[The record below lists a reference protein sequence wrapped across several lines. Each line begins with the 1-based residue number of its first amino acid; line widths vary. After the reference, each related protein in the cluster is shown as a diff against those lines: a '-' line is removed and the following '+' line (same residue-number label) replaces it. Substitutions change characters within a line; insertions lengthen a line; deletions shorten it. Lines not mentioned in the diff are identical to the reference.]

1 MKRNIRILSIAA
13 VLFICM
19 ASIAFAAEDEA
30 TILLQPNDSDIS
42 IPIKTITKDGVRHL
56 FLPSGTTEEAL
67 EFPEGEDISAYEIMT
82 DENIGSLHFFSDD
95 PENMGMDYI
104 HDSADHSTKAPGSI
118 VLLDENLNVE
128 YEGGVEAIKGR
139 GNSTWKGADKK
150 PYQIKLAKKADLLD
164 PVDGLQ
170 KAKKW
175 ILLADAFDTTLI
187 RNEIAYSLAREMG
200 LESTP
205 EGKHVELYYDGEY
218 RGVYFLCEK
227 VEIGNGRIEINDM
240 EDHPEITTGGYLLEI
255 DRMYARREPAYFMNK
270 VAGPIVCKSPEE
282 PTDEQMEYIQGI
294 VSEAMQCI
302 ENGGKSPSSDKT
314 LFDYFDRDSLVKYFL
329 VNEWIVNA
337 DAYLT
342 STYMYKPENSDKLFM
357 GPVWDCDY
365 SMGKRTTKGAYGS
378 WYLPFLAE
386 DLIKIPEFRQ
396 ALQEEYVNNMHP
408 LIQDT
413 LLGENSRTYLRTYSE
428 MTYWIS
434 TAAIMNHEAWTL
446 MAGGEGVKYWPVKI
460 DELNKWLNNRAEW
473 FDAAITDEGFVE
485 GAWLTSDQTGSADTT
500 TNNSTNIAK
509 PVTSQVSDTSN
520 KFKPAKPKL
529 LKIKANKKSFA
540 VSWAKVKKASGYQIR
555 YYQEKGNESI
565 IYKSTKNKKIKL
577 KKLKRKTRYIVQVRA
592 YRVVSGNKY
601 YSPWRTKT
609 VKTK

>member
-1 MKRNIRILSIAA
+1 MKESGSRHFRILIAA
-13 VLFICM
+13 GILFICTALTVF
-19 ASIAFAAEDEA
+19 ASEDDSV
-30 TILLQPNDSDIS
+30 LLKANDSDVTVPIHS
-42 IPIKTITKDGVRHL
+42 INKDGVKHL
-56 FLPSGTTEEAL
+56 FLPSGTTSEAL
-67 EFPEGEDISAYEIMT
+67 EFHEGDSISDYETVT

-95 PENMGMDYI
+95 PVNQGIEYI
-104 HDSADHSTKAPGSI
+104 NGSTDHSTKAPGRV

-128 YEGGVEAIKGR
+128 YEGAVEAIKGR
-139 GNSTWKGADKK
+139 GNSTWKVDKK
-150 PYQIKLAKKADLLD
+150 PYQIKLAKKANLLD
-164 PVDGLQ
+164 LSDDTQ

-175 ILLADAFDTTLI
+175 ILLADAFDTTLV

-365 SMGKRTTKGAYGS
+365 SMGKRALKGSYGS

-396 ALQEEYVNNMHP
+396 ALQEEYLNNMRP
-408 LIQDT
+408 LIKDT
-413 LLGENSRTYLRTYSE
+413 LLGENSRTYLKTFTEITDRMS
-428 MTYWIS
+428 
-434 TAAIMNHEAWTL
+434 AAALMNHEAWTL
-446 MAGGEGVKYWPVKI
+446 MAGGEGVKYWPI
-460 DELNKWLNNRAEW
+460 EIESLNNWLIKRAKW
-473 FDAAITDEGFVE
+473 FDKAITEESFTKDTWDPSG
-485 GAWLTSDQTGSADTT
+485 QTGPGDTVADT
-500 TNNSTNIAK
+500 
-509 PVTSQVSDTSN
+509 SDTS
-520 KFKPAKPKL
+520 KPATDSYKPANPKL
-529 LKIKANKKSFA
+529 LKIKAKKKSLS
-540 VSWAKVKKASGYQIR
+540 VSWSKVKKASGYQIR
-555 YYQEKGNESI
+555 YYQ
-565 IYKSTKNKKIKL
+565 KNKKNKSIKYKKTKYRKIKL
-577 KKLKRKTRYIVQVRA
+577 RKLKRKTRYIVQVRA
-592 YRVVSGNKY
+592 YRVVSGKKY